1 MSSRWGGFSPRSPMA
16 HLEELLAQFAN
27 GDVRAASRLMS
38 VVERGGADA
47 ERVLDAVFPRTGR
60 AHRIA
65 ITGPGGAGKS
75 TIINELTRAF
85 RGTGET
91 VGVIA
96 EDPSSPFSGGAVLG
110 DRLRMTSAGGD
121 AGVFVRSLA
130 SRGSETGLSPLASE
144 LADVLDAFGR
154 DIVLLESMGASQVET
169 RIRFSADTVVVVL
182 TPEAG
187 DEVQSLKSGLL
198 EVADIVCVNKADRGG
213 AESLAKDLE
222 AIMEMREKDGW
233 RIPVIMTSARDTDSV
248 ATLVKALADHGHYL
262 DAEGRRAARRA
273 ASLKAR
279 LSARVSESIHSM
291 IWQSPMLAQRFDAIF
306 DRVTAGALP
315 PWRAARELAES
326 LHIESRSSR

>member
-1 MSSRWGGFSPRSPMA
+1 
-16 HLEELLAQFAN
+16 
-27 GDVRAASRLMS
+27 MS
-38 VVERGGADA
+38 VVERGGQDA
-47 ERVLDAVFPRTGR
+47 ERVLDAMFPRTGR

-75 TIINELTRAF
+75 TLINELMRVFRAA
-85 RGTGET
+85 GKT

-110 DRLRMTSAGGD
+110 DRLRMTNVGGD
-121 AGVFVRSLA
+121 PGVFVRSLA
-130 SRGSETGLSPLASE
+130 SRGSESGLSPLSSD

-169 RIRFSADTVVVVL
+169 RIRFSADTIVVVL

-213 AESLAKDLE
+213 ADSLAGDLD
-222 AIMEMREKDGW
+222 AIMKIREKEGHW
-233 RIPVIMTSARDTDSV
+233 RCPVIMTSARDSDSV
-248 ATLVKALADHGHYL
+248 ARLTAAIADHSRYL
-262 DAEGRRAARRA
+262 DAEGRRVARRVSSLKSRLAARID
-273 ASLKAR
+273 
-279 LSARVSESIHSM
+279 ESIRSA

-306 DRVTAGALP
+306 ERVTAGALP

>member
-1 MSSRWGGFSPRSPMA
+1 MPQ
-16 HLEELLAQFAN
+16 LEELLAQFAN
-27 GDVRAASRLMS
+27 GDMRAASRLMS

-47 ERVLDAVFPRTGR
+47 ERVLDAMFPRTGR

-75 TIINELTRAF
+75 TLINELAREF
-85 RGTGET
+85 RTSGRT
-91 VGVIA
+91 VGVVA
-96 EDPSSPFSGGAVLG
+96 EDPSSPFSGGAILG
-110 DRLRMTSAGGD
+110 DRVRMTHAGGD

-130 SRGSETGLSPLASE
+130 SRGSENGLSALASD

-169 RIRFSADTVVVVL
+169 RIRFSADTIVVVL

-198 EVADIVCVNKADRGG
+198 EVADIVCVNKSDRGG
-213 AESLAKDLE
+213 AESLAGDLDT
-222 AIMEMREKDGW
+222 IMKIREKPDAW
-233 RIPVIMTSARDTDSV
+233 RVPVIMTSARDTGPV
-248 ATLVKALADHGHYL
+248 AKLMDGLGDHGRYL
-262 DAEGRRAARRA
+262 DAEGRRAVRRQS
-273 ASLKAR
+273 SLRAR
-279 LSARVSESIHSM
+279 LRARIDESIRSA

-306 DRVTAGALP
+306 ERVTAGSLP

>member
-1 MSSRWGGFSPRSPMA
+1 MPQ
-16 HLEELLAQFAN
+16 LEELLAQFAN
-27 GDVRAASRLMS
+27 GDMRAASRLMS

-47 ERVLDAVFPRTGR
+47 ERVLDAMFPRTGR

-75 TIINELTRAF
+75 TLINELARAF
-85 RGTGET
+85 RASGQT
-91 VGVIA
+91 VGVVA
-96 EDPSSPFSGGAVLG
+96 EDPSSPFSGGAILG
-110 DRLRMTSAGGD
+110 DRVRMTHAGGD
-121 AGVFVRSLA
+121 SGVFVRSLA
-130 SRGSETGLSPLASE
+130 SRGSENGLSALASD

-169 RIRFSADTVVVVL
+169 RIRFSADTIVVVL

-198 EVADIVCVNKADRGG
+198 EVADIVCVNKSDRGG
-213 AESLAKDLE
+213 AESLAGDLD
-222 AIMEMREKDGW
+222 AIMKIREKEGHW
-233 RIPVIMTSARDTDSV
+233 RCPVVMTSARDTGSV
-248 ATLVKALADHGHYL
+248 DTLTKALEEHGRYL
-262 DAEGRRAARRA
+262 DAEGRRAVRRQS
-273 ASLKAR
+273 SLRAR
-279 LSARVSESIHSM
+279 LRARIDESIRSA

-306 DRVTAGALP
+306 ERVTAGSLP

>member
-1 MSSRWGGFSPRSPMA
+1 MPQ
-16 HLEELLAQFAN
+16 LEELLAQFAN
-27 GDVRAASRLMS
+27 GDMRAASRLMS

-47 ERVLDAVFPRTGR
+47 ERVLDAMFPRTGR

-75 TIINELTRAF
+75 TLINELARAF
-85 RGTGET
+85 RASGKT
-91 VGVIA
+91 VGVVA
-96 EDPSSPFSGGAVLG
+96 EDPSSPFSGGAILG
-110 DRLRMTSAGGD
+110 DRVRMTHAGGD
-121 AGVFVRSLA
+121 SGVFVRSLA
-130 SRGSETGLSPLASE
+130 SRGSENGLSALASD

-169 RIRFSADTVVVVL
+169 RIRFSADTIVVVL

-198 EVADIVCVNKADRGG
+198 EVADIVCVNKSDRGG
-213 AESLAKDLE
+213 AESLAGDLD
-222 AIMEMREKDGW
+222 AIMKIREKEGHW
-233 RIPVIMTSARDTDSV
+233 RCPVVMTSARDTGSV
-248 ATLVKALADHGHYL
+248 DMLTKALEEHGRYL
-262 DAEGRRAARRA
+262 DAEGRRAVRRQS
-273 ASLKAR
+273 SLRAR
-279 LSARVSESIHSM
+279 LRARIDESIRSA

-306 DRVTAGALP
+306 ERVTAGSLP

>member
-1 MSSRWGGFSPRSPMA
+1 
-16 HLEELLAQFAN
+16 
-27 GDVRAASRLMS
+27 MS
-38 VVERGGADA
+38 VVERGGHDA
-47 ERVLDAVFPRTGR
+47 ERVLDAMFPRTGR

-75 TIINELTRAF
+75 TLINELTRAF
-85 RGTGET
+85 RAEEKT

-110 DRLRMTSAGGD
+110 DRVRMTNAGGD
-121 AGVFVRSLA
+121 PGVFVRSLA
-130 SRGSETGLSPLASE
+130 SRGSENGLSPLASD

-154 DIVLLESMGASQVET
+154 DIMLLESMGASQVET
-169 RIRFSADTVVVVL
+169 RIRFSADTIVVVL

-198 EVADIVCVNKADRGG
+198 EVADIACVNKADRGG
-213 AESLAKDLE
+213 AESLAGDLD
-222 AIMEMREKDGW
+222 AIMEMREKEGHW
-233 RIPVIMTSARDTDSV
+233 RCPVVMTSARDTGSV
-248 ATLVKALADHGHYL
+248 DTLTKALADHSRYL
-262 DAEGRRAARRA
+262 DAEGRRVARRQS
-273 ASLKAR
+273 SLRAR
-279 LSARVSESIHSM
+279 LSARIDASIHSL

-306 DRVTAGALP
+306 ERVTTGALP

>member
-1 MSSRWGGFSPRSPMA
+1 MPQ
-16 HLEELLAQFAN
+16 LEELLAQFAN
-27 GDVRAASRLMS
+27 GDMRAASRLMS

-47 ERVLDAVFPRTGR
+47 ERVLDAMFPRTGR

-75 TIINELTRAF
+75 TLINELARAF
-85 RGTGET
+85 RASGKT
-91 VGVIA
+91 VGVVA
-96 EDPSSPFSGGAVLG
+96 EDPSSPFSGGAILG
-110 DRLRMTSAGGD
+110 DRVRMTHAGGD
-121 AGVFVRSLA
+121 SGVFVRSLA
-130 SRGSETGLSPLASE
+130 SRGSENGLSALASD

-169 RIRFSADTVVVVL
+169 RIRFSADTIVVVL

-198 EVADIVCVNKADRGG
+198 EVADIVCVNKSDRGG
-213 AESLAKDLE
+213 AESLAGDLD
-222 AIMEMREKDGW
+222 AIMKIREKEGHW
-233 RIPVIMTSARDTDSV
+233 RCPVVMTSARDTGSV
-248 ATLVKALADHGHYL
+248 DTLTKALEEHGRYL
-262 DAEGRRAARRA
+262 DAEGRRAVRRQS
-273 ASLKAR
+273 SLRAR
-279 LSARVSESIHSM
+279 LRARIDESIRSA

-306 DRVTAGALP
+306 ERVTAGSLP

>member
-1 MSSRWGGFSPRSPMA
+1 MPQ
-16 HLEELLAQFAN
+16 LEELLAQFAN
-27 GDVRAASRLMS
+27 GDMRAASRLMS

-47 ERVLDAVFPRTGR
+47 ERVLDAMFPRTGR

-75 TIINELTRAF
+75 TLINELARAF
-85 RGTGET
+85 RASGRT
-91 VGVIA
+91 VGVVA
-96 EDPSSPFSGGAVLG
+96 EDPSSPFSGGAILG
-110 DRLRMTSAGGD
+110 DRVRMTHAGGD
-121 AGVFVRSLA
+121 SGVFVRSLA
-130 SRGSETGLSPLASE
+130 SRGSENGLSALASD

-169 RIRFSADTVVVVL
+169 RIRFSADTIVVVL

-198 EVADIVCVNKADRGG
+198 EVADIVCVNKSDRGG
-213 AESLAKDLE
+213 AESLAGDLD
-222 AIMEMREKDGW
+222 AIMKIREKEGHW
-233 RIPVIMTSARDTDSV
+233 RCPVVMTSARDTGSV
-248 ATLVKALADHGHYL
+248 DTLTKALEEHGRYL
-262 DAEGRRAARRA
+262 DAEGRRAVRRQS
-273 ASLKAR
+273 SLRAR
-279 LSARVSESIHSM
+279 LRARIDESIRSA

-306 DRVTAGALP
+306 ERVTAGSLP

>member
-1 MSSRWGGFSPRSPMA
+1 MPQ
-16 HLEELLAQFAN
+16 LEELLAQFAN
-27 GDVRAASRLMS
+27 GDMRAASRLMS

-47 ERVLDAVFPRTGR
+47 ERVLDAMFPRTGR

-75 TIINELTRAF
+75 TLINELARAF
-85 RGTGET
+85 RASGQT
-91 VGVIA
+91 VGVVA
-96 EDPSSPFSGGAVLG
+96 EDPSSPFSGGAILG
-110 DRLRMTSAGGD
+110 DRVRMTHAGGD
-121 AGVFVRSLA
+121 SGVFVRSLA
-130 SRGSETGLSPLASE
+130 SRGSENGLSALASD

-169 RIRFSADTVVVVL
+169 RIRFSADTIVVVL

-198 EVADIVCVNKADRGG
+198 EVADIVCVNKSDRGG
-213 AESLAKDLE
+213 AESLAGDLD
-222 AIMEMREKDGW
+222 AIMKIREKEGHW
-233 RIPVIMTSARDTDSV
+233 RCPVVMTSARDTGSV
-248 ATLVKALADHGHYL
+248 DMLTKALEEHGRYL
-262 DAEGRRAARRA
+262 DAEGRRAVRRQS
-273 ASLKAR
+273 SLRAR
-279 LSARVSESIHSM
+279 LRARIDESIRSA

-306 DRVTAGALP
+306 ERVTAGSLP

>member
-1 MSSRWGGFSPRSPMA
+1 MPQ
-16 HLEELLAQFAN
+16 LEELLAQFAN
-27 GDVRAASRLMS
+27 GDMRAASRLMS

-47 ERVLDAVFPRTGR
+47 ERVLDAMFPRTGR

-75 TIINELTRAF
+75 TLINELARAF
-85 RGTGET
+85 RASGRT
-91 VGVIA
+91 VGVVA
-96 EDPSSPFSGGAVLG
+96 EDPSSPFSGGAILG
-110 DRLRMTSAGGD
+110 DRVRMTHAGGD
-121 AGVFVRSLA
+121 TGVFVRSLA
-130 SRGSETGLSPLASE
+130 SRGSENGLSALASD

-169 RIRFSADTVVVVL
+169 RIRFSADTIVVVL

-198 EVADIVCVNKADRGG
+198 EVADIVCVNKSDRGG
-213 AESLAKDLE
+213 AESLAGDLD
-222 AIMEMREKDGW
+222 AIMKIREKEGHW
-233 RIPVIMTSARDTDSV
+233 RCPVVMTSARDTGSV
-248 ATLVKALADHGHYL
+248 DTLTKALEEHGRYL
-262 DAEGRRAARRA
+262 DAEGRRAVRRQS
-273 ASLKAR
+273 SLRAR
-279 LSARVSESIHSM
+279 LRARIDESIRSA

-306 DRVTAGALP
+306 ERVTAGALP

>member
-1 MSSRWGGFSPRSPMA
+1 MA
-16 HLEELLAQFAN
+16 HLEELLSRFTN

-38 VVERGGADA
+38 VVERGGSDA

-75 TIINELTRAF
+75 TLINELARAF
-85 RGTGET
+85 RNQEKT
-91 VGVIA
+91 VGVVA
-96 EDPSSPFSGGAVLG
+96 EDPSSPFSGGAILG
-110 DRLRMTSAGGD
+110 DRVRMTSAGGD
-121 AGVFVRSLA
+121 PGVFVRSLA
-130 SRGSETGLSPLASE
+130 SRGSESGLSPLASD

-213 AESLAKDLE
+213 AESLVGDLE
-222 AIMEMREKDGW
+222 AIMQLREKEGSW
-233 RIPVIMTSARDTDSV
+233 HCPVVMTSARDTGSLEKL
-248 ATLVKALADHGHYL
+248 TQALADHTLYL
-262 DAEGRRAARRA
+262 DSDGRRASR
-273 ASLKAR
+273 R
-279 LSARVSESIHSM
+279 LSSLRARVHARVEETIRSAV
-291 IWQSPMLAQRFDAIF
+291 WQSPILAQRFDAIF
-306 DRVTAGALP
+306 ERVTAGALP

>member
-1 MSSRWGGFSPRSPMA
+1 MPQ
-16 HLEELLAQFAN
+16 LEELLAQFAN
-27 GDVRAASRLMS
+27 GDIRAASRLMS
-38 VVERGGADA
+38 VVERGGPDA
-47 ERVLDAVFPRTGR
+47 ERVLDAMFPRTGR

-75 TIINELTRAF
+75 TLINELTRAF
-85 RGTGET
+85 RAAGKT

-110 DRLRMTSAGGD
+110 DRVRMTNAGGD
-121 AGVFVRSLA
+121 PGVFVRSLV
-130 SRGSETGLSPLASE
+130 SRGSENGLSLLASE

-154 DIVLLESMGASQVET
+154 EVVLLESMGASQVET
-169 RIRFSADTVVVVL
+169 RIRFSADTIVVVL

-198 EVADIVCVNKADRGG
+198 EVADIACVNKADRGG
-213 AESLAKDLE
+213 AESLAGDLD
-222 AIMEMREKDGW
+222 AIMQMRENPNAW
-233 RIPVIMTSARDTDSV
+233 RVPVIMTSARDTGSID
-248 ATLVKALADHGHYL
+248 TLTKAIADHSRYL
-262 DAEGRRAARRA
+262 DAEGRRVARRV

-279 LSARVSESIHSM
+279 LAARIDESIHAL
-291 IWQSPMLAQRFDAIF
+291 IWQSPMLGQRFDAIF
-306 DRVTAGALP
+306 DRVSAGALP

>member
-1 MSSRWGGFSPRSPMA
+1 MPQ
-16 HLEELLAQFAN
+16 LEELLAQFAN
-27 GDVRAASRLMS
+27 GDMRAASRLMS

-47 ERVLDAVFPRTGR
+47 ERVLDAMFPRTGR

-75 TIINELTRAF
+75 TLINELARAF
-85 RGTGET
+85 RASGRT
-91 VGVIA
+91 VGVVA
-96 EDPSSPFSGGAVLG
+96 EDPSSPFSGGAILG
-110 DRLRMTSAGGD
+110 DRVRMTHAGGD
-121 AGVFVRSLA
+121 TGVFVRSLA
-130 SRGSETGLSPLASE
+130 SRGSENGLSALASD

-169 RIRFSADTVVVVL
+169 RIRFSADTIVVVL

-198 EVADIVCVNKADRGG
+198 EVADIVCVNKSDRGG
-213 AESLAKDLE
+213 AESLAGDLD
-222 AIMEMREKDGW
+222 AIMKIREKEGHW
-233 RIPVIMTSARDTDSV
+233 RCPVVMTSARDTGSV
-248 ATLVKALADHGHYL
+248 DTLTKALEEHGRYL
-262 DAEGRRAARRA
+262 DAEGRRAVRRQS
-273 ASLKAR
+273 SLRAR
-279 LSARVSESIHSM
+279 LRARIDESIRSA

-306 DRVTAGALP
+306 ERVTAGSLP

>member
-1 MSSRWGGFSPRSPMA
+1 MSI
-16 HLEELLAQFAN
+16 
-27 GDVRAASRLMS
+27 
-38 VVERGGADA
+38 VERGGADA
-47 ERVLDAVFPRTGR
+47 ERVLDAMFPRTGR

-75 TIINELTRAF
+75 TLVNELTRVF
-85 RGTGET
+85 RSQKKT

-96 EDPSSPFSGGAVLG
+96 EDPSSPFSGGAILG
-110 DRLRMTSAGGD
+110 DRVRMTNAGGD
-121 AGVFVRSLA
+121 TGVFVRSLA
-130 SRGSETGLSPLASE
+130 SRGSETGLSPLAAE

-169 RIRFSADTVVVVL
+169 RIRFSADTIVVVL

-198 EVADIVCVNKADRGG
+198 EVADIACVNKADRGG

-233 RIPVIMTSARDTDSV
+233 RVPVITTSARDTGSV
-248 ATLVKALADHGHYL
+248 DTLAKAIADHSRYL
-262 DAEGRRAARRA
+262 DAEGRRAVRRSS
-273 ASLKAR
+273 SLKAR
-279 LSARVSESIHSM
+279 LSARVEVAIRSAIT
-291 IWQSPMLAQRFDAIF
+291 PMLAQRFDAIF
-306 DRVTAGALP
+306 ERVTAGALP

>member
-1 MSSRWGGFSPRSPMA
+1 MS
-16 HLEELLAQFAN
+16 HLQELLARFTS
-27 GDVRAASRLMS
+27 GDVQSASRLMS
-38 VVERGGADA
+38 VVERGGEEA
-47 ERVLDAVFPRTGR
+47 ERVLDAVYPRTGR

-75 TIINELTRAF
+75 TLINELTRGF
-85 RGTGET
+85 RGAAKT
-91 VGVIA
+91 VGVVA

-110 DRLRMTSAGGD
+110 DRLRMTNAGGD

-130 SRGSETGLSPLASE
+130 SRGSETGLSPLACE

-198 EVADIVCVNKADRGG
+198 EVADVVCVNKADRGG
-213 AESLAKDLE
+213 AESLAGDLE
-222 AIMEMREKDGW
+222 AIMKIREKDAW
-233 RIPVIMTSARDTDSV
+233 RVPVIMTSARDTGSV
-248 ATLVKALADHGHYL
+248 DTLTRVLAEHGRYL
-262 DAEGRRAARRA
+262 DNDGRRGAARQRA
-273 ASLKAR
+273 LRAR
-279 LSARVSESIHSM
+279 ITARVHESIQSA
-291 IWQSPMLAQRFDAIF
+291 IWQSPMLTQRFDAMF
-306 DRVTAGALP
+306 GRVTAGSLP

-326 LHIESRSSR
+326 LHLESRSSR

>member
-1 MSSRWGGFSPRSPMA
+1 MPQ
-16 HLEELLAQFAN
+16 LEELLAQFAN
-27 GDVRAASRLMS
+27 GDIRAASRLMS
-38 VVERGGADA
+38 VVERGGAEA
-47 ERVLDAVFPRTGR
+47 ERVLDAMFPRTGR

-75 TIINELTRAF
+75 TLIDELTRAF
-85 RGTGET
+85 RAAGKT

-110 DRLRMTSAGGD
+110 DRVRMTNAVGD
-121 AGVFVRSLA
+121 PGVFVRSLA
-130 SRGSETGLSPLASE
+130 SRGSENGLSPLASE

-154 DIVLLESMGASQVET
+154 DVVLLESMGASQVET

-198 EVADIVCVNKADRGG
+198 EVADIACVNKADRGG
-213 AESLAKDLE
+213 AESLAGDLD
-222 AIMEMREKDGW
+222 AIMKIREKEGHW
-233 RIPVIMTSARDTDSV
+233 RCPVVMTSARDSDSV
-248 ATLVKALADHGHYL
+248 ARLTAAIADHSRYL
-262 DAEGRRAARRA
+262 DADGRRGARRQR
-273 ASLKAR
+273 SLR
-279 LSARVSESIHSM
+279 ERVLARVHESIHSL
-291 IWQSPMLAQRFDAIF
+291 IWQSPMLAQRFDAMF
-306 DRVTAGALP
+306 DRVRAGALP